1 MSLKNDIIVNSSDID
16 NINNSI
22 DNSITKIKPK
32 LQIKKK
38 VNLQTN
44 IINKQSDNTP
54 INIEQNVEHIRIDDE
69 KQRIIIKKTNK
80 QKKEDIKQEGIKQED
95 IKQEDIKKEDIK
107 QEDIKQEDIKQ
118 DIKQEDI
125 KQEDI
130 KQEDIKKDNIKQE
143 NIKKNNIKQEDI
155 KQENIKKDNIKLED
169 IKKDNKD
176 NKDKRDNINA
186 NKNTEILLDVSKLK
200 LNEKE
205 MSDKKNVKKNAVS
218 SSELFNNDDVDYRN
232 ILTNYDFTK
241 NITRAR
247 ITKYEK
253 ALLIG
258 KRAKQLEEGASPNV
272 KVLEGQT
279 SVIEIAEE
287 ELRQRVIPLIIR
299 RPNGNSYEYWRPRD
313 MEVNID

>member
-22 DNSITKIKPK
+22 DNSISKIKPK

-54 INIEQNVEHIRIDDE
+54 INIEQNVENIRIDDE

-80 QKKEDIKQEGIKQED
+80 QKKEDIKQEDIKQED

-107 QEDIKQEDIKQ
+107 QEDIKKNN
-118 DIKQEDI
+118 
-125 KQEDI
+125 
-130 KQEDIKKDNIKQE
+130 IKKDNIKKD
-143 NIKKNNIKQEDI
+143 NIKKDNIKQEDI

>member
-22 DNSITKIKPK
+22 DNSISKIKPK

-80 QKKEDIKQEGIKQED
+80 QKKEDIKQE
-95 IKQEDIKKEDIK
+95 
-107 QEDIKQEDIKQ
+107 
-118 DIKQEDI
+118 DI

-143 NIKKNNIKQEDI
+143 NIKKNNIK
-155 KQENIKKDNIKLED
+155 KNNIKKDNIKLED

-299 RPNGNSYEYWRPRD
+299 RPNGNSYEYWRPRY

>member
-22 DNSITKIKPK
+22 DNSISKIKPK

-80 QKKEDIKQEGIKQED
+80 QKKEDIKQEDIKQED
-95 IKQEDIKKEDIK
+95 IKQEDIKK
-107 QEDIKQEDIKQ
+107 
-118 DIKQEDI
+118 
-125 KQEDI
+125 
-130 KQEDIKKDNIKQE
+130 EDIKKDNIKQE
-143 NIKKNNIKQEDI
+143 NIKKNNIKKDNIKKDNIKKDNIKLEDI
-155 KQENIKKDNIKLED
+155 KKDNIKKDNIKLED

>member
-22 DNSITKIKPK
+22 DNSIDNSISKIKPK

-80 QKKEDIKQEGIKQED
+80 QKKEDIKKE
-95 IKQEDIKKEDIK
+95 IKKEDIK

>member
-1 MSLKNDIIVNSSDID
+1 
-16 NINNSI
+16 
-22 DNSITKIKPK
+22 
-32 LQIKKK
+32 
-38 VNLQTN
+38 
-44 IINKQSDNTP
+44 
-54 INIEQNVEHIRIDDE
+54 
-69 KQRIIIKKTNK
+69 
-80 QKKEDIKQEGIKQED
+80 
-95 IKQEDIKKEDIK
+95 
-107 QEDIKQEDIKQ
+107 
-118 DIKQEDI
+118 
-125 KQEDI
+125 
-130 KQEDIKKDNIKQE
+130 
-143 NIKKNNIKQEDI
+143 
-155 KQENIKKDNIKLED
+155 
-169 IKKDNKD
+169 
-176 NKDKRDNINA
+176 
-186 NKNTEILLDVSKLK
+186 
-200 LNEKE
+200 

>member
-22 DNSITKIKPK
+22 DNSISKIKPK

-80 QKKEDIKQEGIKQED
+80 QKKEDIKQE
-95 IKQEDIKKEDIK
+95 
-107 QEDIKQEDIKQ
+107 
-118 DIKQEDI
+118 DI

-143 NIKKNNIKQEDI
+143 NIKKNNIKKNNIKKDNIKLEDI

-299 RPNGNSYEYWRPRD
+299 RPNGNSYEYWRPRY

>member
-22 DNSITKIKPK
+22 DNSISKIKPK

-54 INIEQNVEHIRIDDE
+54 INIEQNVENIRIDDE

-80 QKKEDIKQEGIKQED
+80 QKKEDIKK
-95 IKQEDIKKEDIK
+95 EDIKKEDIK
-107 QEDIKQEDIKQ
+107 QEDIKQDNIKQ
-118 DIKQEDI
+118 DNIKQ
-125 KQEDI
+125 
-130 KQEDIKKDNIKQE
+130 DNIKQE
-143 NIKKNNIKQEDI
+143 NI

-169 IKKDNKD
+169 IKKDNIKKDNIKLEDIKKD

-200 LNEKE
+200 LNEKD